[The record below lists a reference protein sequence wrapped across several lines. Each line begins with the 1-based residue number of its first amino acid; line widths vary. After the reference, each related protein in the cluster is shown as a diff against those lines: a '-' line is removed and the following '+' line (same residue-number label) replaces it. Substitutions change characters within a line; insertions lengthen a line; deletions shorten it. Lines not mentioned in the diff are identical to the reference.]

1 MIYLRGTGA
10 VQVVGSDY
18 SCNPFM
24 AGNADG
30 NYAVLNDSG
39 IIRRERRL
47 ARENG
52 AVIDVSGTQYF
63 GVMPSAST
71 GIDIAALTG
80 DTYQNEETVYV
91 RAGSYAEAYI
101 CEVPSSG
108 KVFIKG
114 IENYLLY
121 TSDSYTAIERAC
133 AIRLAPTVRIE
144 DTSVAAGTE
153 TATVSDETAVDDE

>member
-1 MIYLRGTGA
+1 MIYLRGTGV

-24 AGNADG
+24 AGNDG
-30 NYAVLNDSG
+30 NYAALNDSG
-39 IIRRERRL
+39 IIRRERRF
-47 ARENG
+47 ACENG

-63 GVMPSAST
+63 GVMPSVST